1 MFFKI
6 IALILIGLTP
16 NDLAANELNKKE
28 ETSFESILL
37 SQINDS
43 NGRIIKTVIASGY
56 GLTIEAA
63 SQNAAKNALTEVVG
77 SFIDTET
84 IIKEKTTINNGILE
98 QSNIIKEEISDY
110 SQGSIKYFEILNINQ
125 NGSIFNVTA
134 KVDVRV
140 EDFKAY
146 IKKLA
151 FGSSAVSKEVATN
164 LFTKAVVSAENLKN
178 KYDLLIK
185 NVVDPIRRGEVYQ
198 IQSGDIIS
206 LDDFQDNYDLCKR
219 NPTYSPCKKNG
230 LYNNWD
236 RNRTYVFPFTIS
248 LENNF
253 KENMINTLDNISDK
267 KIDNYNINSF
277 ASGYIA
283 SDSYS
288 QYYDRAKDWEISIY
302 SPNYK
307 NKTTYILRDV
317 LTHWKKISKIQPK
330 TKYTILNLGS
340 YYFANPSIGNDDDY
354 CKDYKN
360 YFNPLLL
367 RIIGKDNQTL
377 ANYEYSLFAC
387 GSKYSYPISIIEPY
401 SINSRTYGGNIRY
414 SPKLSLLA
422 SGQALSDEKAIFL
435 KREYF
440 IVAELE
446 LEIMKNFRGIEIE
459 YLQNNQ

>member
-6 IALILIGLTP
+6 IVLILIGLTP
-16 NDLAANELNKKE
+16 NNLAANELNKKV

-63 SQNAAKNALTEVVG
+63 SQNAAKNALTEVIG

-110 SQGSIKYFEILNINQ
+110 SQGSIKYFEILNIKQ

-134 KVDVRV
+134 RVDVRV

-164 LFTKAVVSAENLKN
+164 LFTKAVANADNLNN
-178 KYDLLIK
+178 KYELLMK

-198 IQSGDIIS
+198 TQVGDIIS

-307 NKTTYILRDV
+307 NKTTYILKDV
-317 LTHWKKISKIQPK
+317 LTHWKKISKIQPRK
-330 TKYTILNLGS
+330 NTILNLGS

-377 ANYEYSLFAC
+377 ANYEYSQFAC

-401 SINSRTYGGNIRY
+401 SINSRTYGGNVRY

-422 SGQALSDEKAIFL
+422 SGQALSDAKAIFL
-435 KREYF
+435 KR
-440 IVAELE
+440 
-446 LEIMKNFRGIEIE
+446 
-459 YLQNNQ
+459 